1 MRCGAV
7 IVAAG
12 AGTRLGGVA
21 KALLPAGDQTF
32 LAHIAATAGTVGV
45 AASDLVVVV
54 AAPFGDAVAAAAR
67 TLGAL
72 VVHNPDPAR
81 GMGSSVAC
89 GFAAVPPGLDAAFL
103 WPVDHPWVRAS
114 TLAAL
119 IAAGGGVPVHHERR
133 GHPPLIP
140 RAQFAALAAA
150 AAHPDGARGVLRGA
164 LTAIPVDDPGVL
176 RDVDRPG
183 DLEAHPCVA

>member
-21 KALLPAGDQTF
+21 KALLLAGDQPF
-32 LAHIAATAGTVGV
+32 LARIVATAGAVGV
-45 AASDLVVVV
+45 AASDVVVVV
-54 AAPFGDAVAAAAR
+54 AAPFRDAVAAAAHA
-67 TLGAL
+67 LGTS
-72 VVHNPDPAR
+72 VVDNPDPAR

-89 GFAAVPPGLDAAFL
+89 GFAALPPGLDAAFL
-103 WPVDHPWVRAS
+103 WPVDHPWVASS

-119 IAAGGGVPVHHERR
+119 IAAGGGVPVHRERR
-133 GHPPLIP
+133 GHPPLV
-140 RAQFAALAAA
+140 AHGQFAALAAA
-150 AAHPDGARGVLRGA
+150 ADHPDGARGVLRSS

-183 DLEAHPCVA
+183 DLEAHACVA